1 MQNQDFSITFLV
13 EQTPDEVFKAIIN
26 VRDWWSEE
34 IEGNSEN
41 LNDEFIYRYGN
52 LHYSK
57 HKIIEVEQGTKVVW
71 LTIDSKLT
79 FVNKQDEWSGTK
91 MKFEISKLE
100 DITKLV
106 ITHSGL
112 VPELE
117 CYDACSA
124 GWTYYLLN
132 SLLPLIKTG
141 IGNPDQKQK
150 I

>member
-41 LNDEFIYRYGN
+41 LNDEFIYHFGN

-57 HKIIEVEQGTKVVW
+57 HKIIEVVQGTKVVW